1 MLLPIKLGAELERLE
16 LNMKTSRLERIS
28 NHVEVIMNLNLN
40 KFDYIVFVLT
50 YAVYD
55 NLLVCMLLLY
65 ALEWFLEEHFKI

>member
-1 MLLPIKLGAELERLE
+1 
-16 LNMKTSRLERIS
+16 
-28 NHVEVIMNLNLN
+28 MNLNLN